1 MSNELRLSVFFHEFL
16 YSNENV
22 DESVGFEQLSKSQS
36 QRSALTV
43 EIYSCLNVTKGR

>member
-22 DESVGFEQLSKSQS
+22 DENEGFEKLSKFQT
-36 QRSALTV
+36 QAKV
-43 EIYSCLNVTKGR
+43 